1 MDLISVSCT
10 RIASSSLLRGDTGTK
25 ATVFELELRLNHT
38 AEEWRHDMIKAM
50 YQNNRNENKFI
61 EVVRY
66 NCGHYH
72 AVQFMRFG
80 NIINRLGSRTG
91 RRFRWYKKPLL
102 ELLNEDYHE
111 VPWFEV
117 KLVHKY
123 LVWTH
128 EVKGA

>member
-1 MDLISVSCT
+1 
-10 RIASSSLLRGDTGTK
+10 
-25 ATVFELELRLNHT
+25 
-38 AEEWRHDMIKAM
+38 MIKAM

-72 AVQFMRFG
+72 AVQFMRVG

-128 EVKGA
+128 EVKGV